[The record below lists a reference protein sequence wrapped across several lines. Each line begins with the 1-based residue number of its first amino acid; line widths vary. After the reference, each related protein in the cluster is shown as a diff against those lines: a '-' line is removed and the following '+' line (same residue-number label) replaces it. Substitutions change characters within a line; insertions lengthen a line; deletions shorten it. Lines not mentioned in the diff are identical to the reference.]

1 MQKLNKFFLTLVIF
15 FLYSFNSLAD
25 DNLFYID
32 LDYIIKNSNSGKTM
46 IAKLDN
52 INKKNIEKFKF
63 KKNELIEIEKDF
75 KQKKNIISDDEIKK
89 KLNILN
95 TKLDEFKKYKK
106 KTNEEFRIKKNNELN
121 NIFKVINPI
130 IQTYMDEKSINI
142 LMDKK
147 NIFIGKTQYDITN
160 NILDILNK

>member
-46 IAKLDN
+46 ITKLDN

>member
-1 MQKLNKFFLTLVIF
+1 MQKLNKLFLTLVIF

-32 LDYIIKNSNSGKTM
+32 LDYIIKNSNSGRTM

-63 KKNELIEIEKDF
+63 KKNELIEIEKDL
-75 KQKKNIISDDEIKK
+75 KKKKNIISDDEIKK

-106 KTNEEFRIKKNNELN
+106 KTNEEFRIKKNNELS

-147 NIFIGKTQYDITN
+147 NIFIGKTEYDITN

>member
-1 MQKLNKFFLTLVIF
+1 MQKLNKLFLTLVIF

-32 LDYIIKNSNSGKTM
+32 LDYIIKNSNSGRTM

-63 KKNELIEIEKDF
+63 KKNELIEIEKDL
-75 KQKKNIISDDEIKK
+75 KKKKNIISDDEIKK

-106 KTNEEFRIKKNNELN
+106 K
-121 NIFKVINPI
+121 
-130 IQTYMDEKSINI
+130 
-142 LMDKK
+142 
-147 NIFIGKTQYDITN
+147 
-160 NILDILNK
+160 NK